1 MKCYLCQNNE
11 FDLLSDKMRYDCPKK
26 VIRCKKCGL
35 ISLDSPMTPDEERL
49 FYEKEYGEIFSKEKG
64 TTPDKLFQAR
74 TPDARMYLE
83 WVKPFIAKDDRCL
96 EIGCASGYFLNQL
109 KPHVKSVAG
118 MEAHL
123 LLNKYCEDLGFSMIR
138 SVDECQ
144 EAEFDRVF
152 TFFLLEHLGDPVSF
166 LSGVRR
172 ILRKDGTIFIVV
184 PNGGEAL
191 LSLYDIPEFRNF
203 YYTPAH
209 QYYYT
214 EKTLSL
220 LLEKCGFSSSRI
232 IPKQRYDLS
241 NHMHWMQF
249 RKPGGFGKY
258 NHIFSE
264 KLRNEYAE
272 NLKDHFL
279 CDTLLA
285 VVTK

>member
-1 MKCYLCQNNE
+1 
-11 FDLLSDKMRYDCPKK
+11 
-26 VIRCKKCGL
+26 
-35 ISLDSPMTPDEERL
+35 
-49 FYEKEYGEIFSKEKG
+49 
-64 TTPDKLFQAR
+64 
-74 TPDARMYLE
+74 MYLE
-83 WVKPFIAKDDRCL
+83 WVKPFITKDDNCL

-109 KPHVKSVAG
+109 KSNVKNVAG

-123 LLNKYCEDLGFSMIR
+123 LLHKYCEDLGFSMIR
-138 SVDECQ
+138 SVDGCQ
-144 EAEFDRVF
+144 DAEFDRVF
-152 TFFLLEHLGDPVSF
+152 MFFLLEHLGDPVSF
-166 LSGVRR
+166 LSGIRR
-172 ILRKDGTIFIVV
+172 ILRKNGTLFIVV
-184 PNGGEAL
+184 PNADDAL

-203 YYTPAH
+203 YFTPAH
-209 QYYYT
+209 QYYYS
-214 EKTLSL
+214 EKTLSVL
-220 LLEKCGFSSSRI
+220 LAMCGFSISKI

-272 NLKDHFL
+272 NLKDNFL